1 MPEHKELNADALRIS
16 DSIGRYQLKEKLPH
30 AEFGVAYRAWDTAL
44 AREVLVK
51 LLLVPDGL
59 DRDGW
64 AQLKWRFL
72 QESRAVGRLN
82 HPDVVSVYDAGESGN
97 FVYTVMEYRRDDSL
111 LACTEPEHL
120 LPVAQVLDVAA
131 AVAGILD
138 YAHRRWVIH
147 RDIKPRNIL
156 YDKASGRVR
165 LTHFGLARLVDS
177 TRTRTGVVLGQPSV
191 YMSPEQLSGKK
202 VDHRTDIYSLGMTL
216 YQLLTGTL
224 PFQAGSL
231 VELMAEIAY
240 KPPPP
245 VDSLRPELSVRVA
258 DLVDQALNKQPAE
271 RFATA
276 RKMGKAI
283 ARCRTR
289 RRRTRRRRA

>member
-1 MPEHKELNADALRIS
+1 MPEHKALNADTLRIS
-16 DSIGRYQLKEKLPH
+16 DSIGRYQLKEKLSP
-30 AEFGVAYRAWDTAL
+30 AEFGIAYRAWDTAL

-51 LLLVPDGL
+51 LLLAPEGL
-59 DRDGW
+59 AQDGW
-64 AQLKWRFL
+64 EELKWRFL

-111 LACTEPEHL
+111 LDYTEPERL
-120 LPVAQVLDVAA
+120 LPVDQVLDIGA

-156 YDKASGRVR
+156 YDRATGRVR

-177 TRTRTGVVLGQPSV
+177 TRTRTGVVLGQPSA

-216 YQLLTGTL
+216 YELLTGTL
-224 PFQAGSL
+224 PFKSASL
-231 VELMAEIAY
+231 VELMGEIAY

-245 VDSLRPELSVRVA
+245 VDTLRPELSTRVA
-258 DLVDQALNKQPAE
+258 DLVDQALSKQPAD

-276 RKMGKAI
+276 RKLGKAL
-283 ARCRTR
+283 ARCRA
-289 RRRTRRRRA
+289 RRRA